1 MILGINH
8 LTFSVQNLNDSV
20 DFYVKNLDAKL
31 LYLEK
36 KTAYLELAG
45 IWIALNQ
52 EDIPRNE
59 IKFSYTHTAFTIK
72 EEEVQFWYNKLTQN
86 NVKILNGR
94 KRHSEERRS
103 IYFEDP
109 DGHKLELHT
118 GTMKERINFYEKKT

>member
-1 MILGINH
+1 MEK
-8 LTFSVQNLNDSV
+8 SV
-20 DFYVKNLDAKL
+20 DFYENILEAKL
-31 LYLEK
+31 LFLDK

-72 EEEVQFWYNKLTQN
+72 EEEVQFWYNKLLKYGIN
-86 NVKILNGR
+86 ILNGR
-94 KRHSEERRS
+94 NRYPEERKS

-118 GTMKERINFYEKKT
+118 GTMEERINFYEKKKPSK

>member
-1 MILGINH
+1 M
-8 LTFSVQNLNDSV
+8 TFSVQNLNESV
-20 DFYVKNLDAKL
+20 DFYVKILDAKL

-94 KRHSEERRS
+94 KRYPEERKS

-118 GTMKERINFYEKKT
+118 GTMKERINFYEKKKPSN